1 MKLRAVL
8 DTNVLLGQSR
18 HELLFLA
25 QQRVYTLIWSSF
37 LVGECVRIRTEL
49 AIKHGQDRDIYR
61 ARINAFIHEVTQAAR
76 MVDYTKITGGNYREW
91 LKDPDDEPVLAAALV
106 GKAHYIVSL
115 NTRDFP
121 PSGRYAGVQYVLP
134 AQFLEVL
141 YRRHPRRRLHDAFE
155 ASGYR
160 LP

>member
-37 LVGECVRIRTEL
+37 LVGECVGIRTEL

-76 MVDYTKITGGNYREW
+76 MVDYTKI
-91 LKDPDDEPVLAAALV
+91 PAAI
-106 GKAHYIVSL
+106 IVSGSKTQMMSRCL
-115 NTRDFP
+115 LLR
-121 PSGRYAGVQYVLP
+121 S
-134 AQFLEVL
+134 
-141 YRRHPRRRLHDAFE
+141 
-155 ASGYR
+155 
-160 LP
+160 

>member
-1 MKLRAVL
+1 M
-8 DTNVLLGQSR
+8 
-18 HELLFLA
+18 LFLA
-25 QQRVYTLIWSSF
+25 HQRVYTLIWSTF

-49 AIKHGQDRDIYR
+49 AIKHGQDREIYR
-61 ARINAFIHEVTQAAR
+61 ARINAFVHQVTPVAV
-76 MVDYTKITGGNYREW
+76 MVDYIKITGGNYREW

-106 GKAHYIVSL
+106 GKAQYIVSL

-121 PSGRYAGVQYVLP
+121 PQGRYAGVQYVSP
-134 AQFLEVL
+134 SQFLAEL
-141 YRRHPRRRLHDAFE
+141 YSQYPRRRLQEAFL